1 MPKLSHVNFGDRR
14 LLQSSVTKISHS
26 KGVLCLP
33 SSDGLAFE
41 LLDILERVEALG
53 VDAAAA
59 TLIEDARDQ
68 IRRSGDEV
76 EERKRERD
84 EETDSDADW
93 THIVTQKKEDAI
105 VSAALPTT
113 RSIFDDVDK

>member
-1 MPKLSHVNFGDRR
+1 M
-14 LLQSSVTKISHS
+14 
-26 KGVLCLP
+26 
-33 SSDGLAFE
+33 
-41 LLDILERVEALG
+41 DILERVEALG